1 MSNPA
6 ASAAAAAAAPAAI
19 AAVGIKIPDFWTTDP
34 GAWFLAVEAQFHTA
48 HITVSSTKFYHVL
61 QKLPQELI
69 ASVRD
74 IVTDI
79 TATEDPY
86 GLLKT
91 RLVKSY
97 TPSKWHKIFSL
108 IHHSDIGDRRPS
120 VLMAAMVALL
130 PTSEVT
136 GLLFQGLFLERLPA
150 DMRDHLTTRDFE
162 TVRQM
167 ADYADLLWDGRQGR
181 TASSVISAVNAA
193 PSSTSNR
200 RRRNSP
206 GQHRRGRTAT
216 PGPASGS
223 DGLCFYHGRFGL
235 NAHKCEQPCSW
246 SGNAP
251 AAGGN

>member
-19 AAVGIKIPDFWTTDP
+19 AAVGIKIPDIWTTDL

-48 HITVSSTKFYHVL
+48 HITVLSTKFYHVL

-79 TATEDPY
+79 AATEDPY
-86 GLLKT
+86 GQLKT

-108 IHHSDIGDRRPS
+108 IHHSDIGNLRPS

-130 PTSEVT
+130 PAGEVT
-136 GLLFQGLFLERLPA
+136 DLLFQGLFLERLQ
-150 DMRDHLTTRDFE
+150 L
-162 TVRQM
+162 
-167 ADYADLLWDGRQGR
+167 
-181 TASSVISAVNAA
+181 I
-193 PSSTSNR
+193 
-200 RRRNSP
+200 
-206 GQHRRGRTAT
+206 
-216 PGPASGS
+216 
-223 DGLCFYHGRFGL
+223 
-235 NAHKCEQPCSW
+235 
-246 SGNAP
+246 
-251 AAGGN
+251 